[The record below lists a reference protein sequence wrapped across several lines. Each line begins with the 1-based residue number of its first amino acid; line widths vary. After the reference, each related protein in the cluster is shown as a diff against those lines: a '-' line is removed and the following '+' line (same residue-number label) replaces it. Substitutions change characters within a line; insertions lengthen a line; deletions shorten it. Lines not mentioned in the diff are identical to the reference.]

1 MTGVDPA
8 PARGAAPVLS
18 RWLLAFVLANLASA
32 VVVSVA
38 GHSGSVSA
46 DIPTW
51 VFGVAALAMW
61 SAQLWVVAR
70 ALEAEGVGL
79 VAGTALTFRIRD
91 LVGIPLGIASQVLL
105 VAAVMWPLARVFPD
119 TFDPEKV
126 AERADD
132 LVSTASGGW
141 MVLLVGIVVVGAPV
155 IEEIVYR
162 GWLQPRLGAAWG
174 NAVGIT
180 AVAVLFAAVHL
191 QPVEFPGLLAFAVV
205 LGVARARSGRLGL
218 PVVTHAAFNATG
230 LLLAA
235 M

>member
-8 PARGAAPVLS
+8 PDRGAAPLLS
-18 RWLLAFVLANLASA
+18 RWLLAFLLANIASA
-32 VVVSVA
+32 VVVSAA
-38 GHSGSVSA
+38 GHAGSSPA

-51 VFGVAALAMW
+51 VFGVAAVVMW

-79 VAGTALTFRIRD
+79 LAGTAFTFRARD
-91 LVGIPLGIASQVLL
+91 LAGIPLGFASQMLL
-105 VAAVMWPLARVFPD
+105 VTAVMWPLARLFPGA
-119 TFDPEKV
+119 FDPERV

-132 LVSTASGGW
+132 LVSSASGGW
-141 MVLLVGIVVVGAPV
+141 MVVLAGVVVVGAPLV
-155 IEEIVYR
+155 EEIVYR
-162 GWLQPRLGAAWG
+162 GWLQPRLGTAWG
-174 NAVGIT
+174 NAVGLGV
-180 AVAVLFAAVHL
+180 VAVLFAAIHL

-205 LGVARARSGRLGL
+205 LGLTRARSGRLGL

>member
-1 MTGVDPA
+1 MTDVDPV
-8 PARGAAPVLS
+8 PDRGAAPLLS
-18 RWLLAFVLANLASA
+18 RWLLAFILANLASA
-32 VVVSVA
+32 TVVAVA
-38 GHSGSVSA
+38 GHSGSSPA

-51 VFGVAALAMW
+51 VFGVAAVAMW

-79 VAGTALTFRIRD
+79 LAGTEFTFRARD
-91 LVGIPLGIASQVLL
+91 LVGVPLGVASQVLL
-105 VAAVMWPLARVFPD
+105 VAAVMWPLARLFPD
-119 TFDPEKV
+119 TFDPERV

-132 LVSTASGGW
+132 LVSSASGGW
-141 MVLLVGIVVVGAPV
+141 MVVLVGIVVVGAPLV
-155 IEEIVYR
+155 EEIVYR

-174 NAVGIT
+174 NAVGIG
-180 AVAVLFAAVHL
+180 AVAVLFAAIHL

-235 M
+235 I

>member
-1 MTGVDPA
+1 MTVVEPA

-38 GHSGSVSA
+38 GHSGSESA

-70 ALEAEGVGL
+70 ALESEGVGFA
-79 VAGTALTFRIRD
+79 AGASLSFRPRD
-91 LVGIPLGIASQVLL
+91 LAGIPLGVASQLLL
-105 VAAVMWPLARVFPD
+105 VTAVMWPLARVFPD

-155 IEEIVYR
+155 VEEIVYR

-174 NAVGIT
+174 NAVGIA

>member
-1 MTGVDPA
+1 MPDRA
-8 PARGAAPVLS
+8 AAPLLW
-18 RWLLAFVLANLASA
+18 RWVLAFLLANLVSA
-32 VVVSVA
+32 VVVSAA
-38 GHSGSVSA
+38 GHAGSSPA

-51 VFGVAALAMW
+51 VFGAAALAMW
-61 SAQLWVVAR
+61 SAQMWVVAR
-70 ALEAEGVGL
+70 ALESEGVGL
-79 VAGTALTFRIRD
+79 VEGTALTFRVRD
-91 LVGIPLGIASQVLL
+91 LVGIPLGVASQLLL
-105 VAAVMWPLARVFPD
+105 VTAVMWPLARLFPD
-119 TFDPEKV
+119 TFDPERV

-141 MVLLVGIVVVGAPV
+141 MILLAGVVVVGAPLV
-155 IEEIVYR
+155 EEIVYR
-162 GWLQPRLGAAWG
+162 GWLQPRLGAEWG
-174 NAVGIT
+174 NAIGIG

-205 LGVARARSGRLGL
+205 LGLARARSGRLGL

>member
-1 MTGVDPA
+1 M
-8 PARGAAPVLS
+8 
-18 RWLLAFVLANLASA
+18 AFAVLAA
-32 VVVSVA
+32 
-38 GHSGSVSA
+38 
-46 DIPTW
+46 
-51 VFGVAALAMW
+51 
-61 SAQLWVVAR
+61 
-70 ALEAEGVGL
+70 
-79 VAGTALTFRIRD
+79 
-91 LVGIPLGIASQVLL
+91 
-105 VAAVMWPLARVFPD
+105 
-119 TFDPEKV
+119 
-126 AERADD
+126 
-132 LVSTASGGW
+132 
-141 MVLLVGIVVVGAPV
+141 IVVVGAPV